1 MGSQHRESP
10 NVANILCRKQ
20 RHKHFEHAN
29 KLLHNC
35 SEWFVPSPLPPAL
48 HLTHSLLL
56 DLTEGID
63 PTNSSNAQVYGGVPG
78 NPADVYMQ
86 WVIVANSDNSI
97 RYSSSPF
104 LFSLVFLLL
113 VLDKSVELGMLN

>member
-1 MGSQHRESP
+1 
-10 NVANILCRKQ
+10 
-20 RHKHFEHAN
+20 
-29 KLLHNC
+29 
-35 SEWFVPSPLPPAL
+35 
-48 HLTHSLLL
+48 
-56 DLTEGID
+56 
-63 PTNSSNAQVYGGVPG
+63 
-78 NPADVYMQ
+78 MQ